1 MAGPSRDF
9 WQQRFDAGDLPWD
22 RGAASPQLTAWLH
35 AGLFRAGQHVAVPGC
50 GSGHEVLAL
59 AQAGC
64 EVTALDYAPGAL
76 DLTRDRL
83 IGAGL
88 DPLRVRLVQADVL
101 DWCPER
107 PLDAVYEQTCWC
119 ALYPDHWG
127 VYAAQLHRWLKPG
140 GTLALMAM
148 QALRDS
154 AREGRIEGPPYH
166 LDVHLLRALLPDTA
180 WQWPAPPYAPVGH
193 PNGRWFELAVPLIR
207 R

>member
-1 MAGPSRDF
+1 MAGPTLDF

-22 RGAASPQLTAWLH
+22 RGEVGPQLAAWVK
-35 AGLFRAGQHVAVPGC
+35 AGVFQSGMRVAVPGC

-59 AQAGC
+59 VQAGC

-76 DLTRDRL
+76 ALTQARL
-83 IGAGL
+83 QQAGVSP
-88 DPLRVRLVQADVL
+88 DRVRLVQADVL
-101 DWCPER
+101 DWQPDR

-127 VYAAQLHRWLKPG
+127 AYAVQLRGWLRPG

-166 LDVHLLRALLPDTA
+166 LDVHLLRALLPESDWA
-180 WQWPAPPYAPVGH
+180 WPAPPYAPVPH
-193 PNGRWFELAVPLIR
+193 PNGRWFELAVSLTR